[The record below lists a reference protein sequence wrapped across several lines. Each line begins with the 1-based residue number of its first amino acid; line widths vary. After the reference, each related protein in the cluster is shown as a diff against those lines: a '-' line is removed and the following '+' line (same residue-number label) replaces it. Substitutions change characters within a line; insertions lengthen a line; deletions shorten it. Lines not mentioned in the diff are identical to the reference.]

1 MKFAIFLVV
10 FLSIYS
16 SFHLYA
22 FLKLRR
28 ALSLHLKAGA
38 IIAVFMAVMIAAP
51 ILIRTAERLGFGLC
65 ARFLAHIGY
74 TWMGFLF
81 IFVSIALAL
90 DIYRFL
96 IHGGKQIFAVDL
108 SAITLSQ
115 KYSFYIAVL
124 LAVIIT
130 VYGAFEAI
138 SIRTEHVIIRSDKIP
153 KHTGRT
159 RIVQISDVHLGL
171 MVNEKRMAR
180 ILSRVRAAKPDIL
193 VSTGDLF
200 DGQMDSLA
208 GPASMLK
215 EIPTTHGKFAITG
228 NHEFY
233 AGIDRFLDFAE
244 KADFIVLQQE
254 SLNISGWLNIAG
266 VDDVTAKRY
275 VQTKNVSE
283 KALLARLPPGQF
295 TLLLKHRPLVDDK
308 TIGLFDLQLSGH
320 THKGQIFPFSLI
332 TKIYYPYIA
341 GLFHIGKN
349 SRLYVSRGSGTW
361 GPPIRFLAAPEVTL
375 IELVYADKTDP
386 DPEDQALI
394 SPYRGVPIS
403 NVVN

>member
-1 MKFAIFLVV
+1 MRFIIFLAV
-10 FLSIYS
+10 FISIYS

-28 ALSLHLKAGA
+28 ALSLHLRAGA
-38 IIAVFMAVMIAAP
+38 IIAVFMAFMVAAP
-51 ILIRTAERLGFGLC
+51 ILIRTAERHGFELC

-81 IFVSIALAL
+81 VFVSVAFVL

-96 IHGGKQIFAVDL
+96 IHGGRQILAVDL

-115 KYSFYIAVL
+115 QYSFYIAVL

-138 SIRTEHVIIRSDKIP
+138 SIRTEHVTIRSEKIP
-153 KHTGRT
+153 KYADRT

-171 MVNEKRMAR
+171 MVGEKRMAR
-180 ILSRVRAAKPDIL
+180 ILNRVRAAKPDIL

-208 GPASMLK
+208 GLASMLK
-215 EIPTTHGKFAITG
+215 EIPTTYGKFAITG

-233 AGIDRFLDFAE
+233 AGLDRFLDFAE
-244 KADFIVLQQE
+244 KAGFIVLQQE
-254 SLNISGWLNIAG
+254 SLNVSGWLNIAG

-275 VQTKNVSE
+275 GQTKNVSE
-283 KALLARLPPGQF
+283 KALLAKLPPGQF
-295 TLLLKHRPLVDDK
+295 TLLLKHRPWVDEE
-308 TIGLFDLQLSGH
+308 TPGLFDLQLSGH

-332 TKIYYPYIA
+332 TMIYYPHIA
-341 GLFHIGKN
+341 GLRHLEKN

-375 IELVYADKTDP
+375 IELVHEDK
-386 DPEDQALI
+386 
-394 SPYRGVPIS
+394 
-403 NVVN
+403 NFN